1 MGNSW
6 NKSNKIE
13 NDKNS
18 QPVIRTDLTDPLQNN
33 TPTISDKLIVGDN
46 EVKTENNPTVSN
58 NDIKTDNDLTVSDN
72 EIKTE
77 NNPTVSDSEVKT
89 DNNTTDG
96 RLNVSELKPN
106 SDRDK
111 YNKRSSIN
119 PKSAFQTLNLEDVPY
134 WKNAC
139 KVDIDKIKYVWIFS
153 SYYGNGWWYMSPEV
167 NDQVEKLYQMWKN
180 GENISEHNHL
190 RIHSADFKY
199 VFDKMCQINR
209 MTNTNRTIR
218 RLDIDELQ
226 RIEKTY
232 EEQIQ
237 KVDFVWMYQT
247 QGQKFIPFMP
257 QFQEELEAAYQ
268 DYVDH
273 PDEEHYVHYKFKYS
287 NGYDYQLNFKKMTQ
301 LNQQTG
307 VRRTISRISKSSLVN
322 HPEYHS
328 SCGFTQSYQFPNNS
342 HINPDL
348 SQLASSPQTINPD
361 NLMNDPFQSAP
372 VEETVPENKDDSNT
386 VAAQANRSLIEDFSN
401 NVANNPTSL
410 EDIQAS
416 WEHTNSNIMAEND
429 PMPVKYNN
437 NNSFWEGVIS
447 GVEAKD
453 NQMLSMNQFNEIPQ
467 IQSVPIQTQST
478 QETINN
484 LTEETKSDDPFDPLI
499 RPNLSTHANV
509 KTIDLSMFSE

>member
-1 MGNSW
+1 MGNIG
-6 NKSNKIE
+6 NKSQKPEDNQTSQNQNQNPPTIKIQTH
-13 NDKNS
+13 ND
-18 QPVIRTDLTDPLQNN
+18 PTDPSPIKIQTNN
-33 TPTISDKLIVGDN
+33 DTTDPSSIKIQAHNDTTDPI
-46 EVKTENNPTVSN
+46 NNPYIDSGQTV
-58 NDIKTDNDLTVSDN
+58 LEN
-72 EIKTE
+72 EE
-77 NNPTVSDSEVKT
+77 NKSLPVPICNPDGQP
-89 DNNTTDG
+89 NDG

-139 KVDIDKIKYVWIFS
+139 KVDIDKIKYVWIYS

-167 NDQVEKLYQMWKN
+167 NDQVEKLYQMWKT

-190 RIHSADFKY
+190 RIHGADFKY

-226 RIEKTY
+226 KIEKTY

-257 QFQEELEAAYQ
+257 QFQKELEAAYQ

-307 VRRTISRISKSSLVN
+307 VRRTISRVPKSSLVN
-322 HPEYHS
+322 HPEYHG

-348 SQLASSPQTINPD
+348 SQLATSPQTINPD
-361 NLMNDPFQSAP
+361 NLINDPFQSAP
-372 VEETVPENKDDSNT
+372 VEQTVSENKDDSNT
-386 VAAQANRSLIEDFSN
+386 VAAQANQSLIEDFSN
-401 NVANNPTSL
+401 NMVNNPTSL

-416 WEHTNSNIMAEND
+416 WEQTNSNIMAENN
-429 PMPVKYNN
+429 PMPVKY

-453 NQMLSMNQFNEIPQ
+453 NQMLSMNQ
-467 IQSVPIQTQST
+467 SAPIQTQSI
-478 QETINN
+478 QETISN

-499 RPNLSTHANV
+499 RPNQSTTTNV